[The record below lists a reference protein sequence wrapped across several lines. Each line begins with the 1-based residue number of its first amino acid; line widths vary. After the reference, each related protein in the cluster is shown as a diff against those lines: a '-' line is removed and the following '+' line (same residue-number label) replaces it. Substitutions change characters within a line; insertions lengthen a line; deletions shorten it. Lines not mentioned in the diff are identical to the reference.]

1 MEVGLWQANPVA
13 GPALKAKRKFRL
25 GLRRI
30 RNEFAVERA
39 PKVDSQDI
47 LSSHVGKK
55 AFERQDSSMENLVVT
70 VEE

>member
-1 MEVGLWQANPVA
+1 M
-13 GPALKAKRKFRL
+13 
-25 GLRRI
+25 RRI